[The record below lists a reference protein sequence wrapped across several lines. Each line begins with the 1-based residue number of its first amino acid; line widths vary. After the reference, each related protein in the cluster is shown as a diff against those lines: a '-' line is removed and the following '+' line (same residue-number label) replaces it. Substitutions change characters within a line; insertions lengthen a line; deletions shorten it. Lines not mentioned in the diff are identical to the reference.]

1 MIKNVIFD
9 IGNVLMKFDALNY
22 GATYFK
28 DKRMAA
34 ILQNA
39 INEYGFW
46 DRCDLGNRDV
56 HELIQEFAQTVTGYE
71 DLAKEA
77 IYASL
82 DYVLYADYAIPWI
95 EELHRAGYKVYF
107 LSNYNK
113 YLREKKPEIIDF
125 LPYMD
130 GGVFSCDIHQLK
142 PHREIYET
150 LLANYNLKAEEC
162 IFLDDREANIKGA
175 EAVGMEGILVKSYEQ
190 AYADLKTTLGY

>member
-1 MIKNVIFD
+1 MLKNVVFD
-9 IGNVLMKFDALNY
+9 IGNVLMKFDGNTY

-28 DKRMAA
+28 DPKVAA
-34 ILQNA
+34 IMQRA
-39 INEYGFW
+39 INSYGIW
-46 DRCDLGNRDV
+46 DRCDMGDRDV
-56 HELIQEFAQTVTGYE
+56 HEIIAEFAQTVTGYE
-71 DLAKEA
+71 ELAKEA
-77 IYASL
+77 IYASI
-82 DYVLYADYAIPWI
+82 DYVLHADYAIPWI

-130 GGVFSCDIHQLK
+130 GGVFSCDVHQLK

-150 LLANYNLKAEEC
+150 LLAKYNLKAEEC

-190 AYADLKTTLGY
+190 AYADLKTRLGY